1 MKKMETKIAL
11 SLYDT
16 SIFID
21 DDCFD
26 ICDDIFDYV
35 IAFGVPYDNELNDY
49 YDKVLNYMAHNI
61 TCIKGG
67 GTFKTCK
74 ISEFMDTHRKAFD
87 KWMNNNYY
95 ESWQPQ
101 NREIA
106 TIDDEEF
113 YDIYIDLFNSIVTG
127 NLSESEYQEL
137 YNNLIEE

>member
-1 MKKMETKIAL
+1 MKKIEL

-26 ICDDIFDYV
+26 ICDDIFDYAV
-35 IAFGVPYDNELNDY
+35 AFGVAYDNELNDY

-61 TCIKGG
+61 ICIKGG
-67 GTFKTCK
+67 GIYKTCK
-74 ISEFMDTHRKAFD
+74 ISEFMDSHRKAFD

-101 NREIA
+101 NLEIA

-113 YDIYIDLFNSIVTG
+113 YDIYIDLFNLIVCG
-127 NLSESEYQEL
+127 NLSEEEYKEL
-137 YNNLIEE
+137 YEYLQMDLKK